1 MDVMIQNNTY
11 IWQLGF
17 DGRTFDI
24 GVWGFRFR
32 WCQFLF
38 ISYPK
43 MNFAPF
49 IGLLKFVAKH
59 STISYA
65 AYRMQHTTVQ

>member
-1 MDVMIQNNTY
+1 MDVMSQNNTY

-24 GVWGFRFR
+24 GVWRFRFG

-43 MNFAPF
+43 MNNAPF
-49 IGLLKFVAKH
+49 IDLLKFVVKN
-59 STISYA
+59 STI
-65 AYRMQHTTVQ
+65 